1 LTLEVEVKIKL
12 TDKPVFF
19 KRLRELNAKHVSNI
33 IHTDIYYNS
42 PYGDRDF
49 AKTDEALR
57 LRKNIEYKIKSS
69 TSQSRKKVNPES
81 SDFVFNIPQPDNA
94 CAETC
99 DITYKGPKLD
109 ALTKSRIEHVC
120 EIMDSCAMD
129 SILEAIGFKQ
139 IITIRKERMLFEIDY
154 KGTHIGI
161 MVDTIQYLEG
171 TYAEFEIVVED
182 KQQMS
187 EAKTLIFSLMH
198 EMGYSE
204 QDSIRTSYLEL
215 IMQAKNKK

>member
-81 SDFVFNIPQPDNA
+81 SDFVFNIPQPD
-94 CAETC
+94 
-99 DITYKGPKLD
+99 KGPKLD